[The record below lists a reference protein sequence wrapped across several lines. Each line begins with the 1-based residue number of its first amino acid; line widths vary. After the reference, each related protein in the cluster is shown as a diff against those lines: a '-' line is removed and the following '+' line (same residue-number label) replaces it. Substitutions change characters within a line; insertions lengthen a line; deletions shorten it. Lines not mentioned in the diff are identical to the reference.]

1 MIPETKFWGG
11 GRVDRFTWILLAF
24 TLLLSGLFL
33 YLQKI
38 DNQIKNY
45 SVYHEKMENMVMLD
59 QQIENIF
66 LKAYRYIDFDEISEV
81 VNEFEKNIAF
91 LKQGNIA
98 QEFGSHVYKDI
109 ENVEMLYIQKVV
121 VLEDFKT
128 YNARVVHSIHYLYD
142 LRKTISEIYVDDRK
156 KQELMN
162 HIFFTIGQRLMDLP
176 VDEEKLQMNLLAL
189 KDFSSEH
196 KELSYFYKHS
206 KQFLSDITMIQK
218 EKDKNKEI
226 KLFDAISHVLKHI
239 ETHYEKNLYENKVI
253 TFAFFILAFFIL
265 IILIFNYRKVRKTT
279 RELQSFRYAIENS
292 DNAIVI
298 TDTERHIEFV
308 NDAFEKHTGYTRA
321 EVLGENPNILKSDLV
336 SNEVYKEMNET
347 LDRGEKWQ
355 GELINKRKNGSLL
368 YEKSSIVPIFIEG
381 ELVQYLAIKLD
392 VSEYIK
398 NQKILQQSAT
408 VYETIGDGIVI
419 TDSQKKIVSV
429 NPAFTNIFGYSEK
442 ELLGK
447 EPMLIISLKKD
458 AVFYKKMWHTL
469 LTKDRWAGRVN
480 NLSKEGEV
488 IPIWLTLAVVRDKE
502 NEVQN
507 FIAIYTNLKE
517 IIQMEEKAEYLAYH
531 DSLTKLPNRAQFE
544 RQIED
549 ILELAKLSSEKVAI
563 LFIDL
568 DRFKVIND
576 TLGHHVGDGMLIELA
591 KRVKAILKKGDMLA
605 RIGGDEFVVIMN
617 DINEKKEAGIM
628 ADKILSVIREPI
640 KVQDYHLNTTASIG
654 IAIYPYDGENRNE
667 IIKYADSAMY
677 HAKDKGKD
685 NYQFYTA
692 QLSLD
697 VESRLELEQELLYA
711 IEREELLVYYQP
723 QYYLETGKI
732 SGAEA
737 LLRWNS
743 KKLGWISPESFIP
756 IAEETG
762 IIVPIGYFVFE
773 EACKAYMCWQEE
785 GLDIGTVS
793 INISSIQFREEDLLE
808 KFKAII
814 LKIGIPAYKIDI
826 EITERFIMEYSSTNM
841 TILEDLRNMGCKISI
856 DDFGTGYS
864 SLSYMKR
871 LALDTIKIDQSFISD
886 LPGDTHDAEVS
897 KAIIALSKSLGYQ
910 VVAEGIET
918 LEQEEFLRKYACDI
932 GQGYYFARPMDD
944 EAFVA
949 FVKSKNKE

>member
-1 MIPETKFWGG
+1 MIFSAKLWG
-11 GRVDRFTWILLAF
+11 GRVDRFTWLLLAF
-24 TLLLSGLFL
+24 TVLLSGLFL
-33 YLQKI
+33 YLQKN
-38 DNQIKNY
+38 DNEIKNY
-45 SVYHEKMENMVMLD
+45 SVYHEKMENMIMLD
-59 QQIENIF
+59 QKIENIF
-66 LKAYRYIDFDEISEV
+66 LKSYRYIDYDEISEV
-81 VNEFEKNIAF
+81 VNKFDKNIIF
-91 LKQGNIA
+91 LKEGGIA
-98 QEFGSHVYKDI
+98 QEFSSHIYKDI
-109 ENVEMLYIQKVV
+109 EKIEILYIQKLA

-142 LRKTISEIYVDDRK
+142 LRKTISEIYVGERK

-162 HIFFTIGQRLMDLP
+162 HIFFTIGQKLMNIS
-176 VDEEKLQMNLLAL
+176 VDEEKLKMNLQAL
-189 KDFSSEH
+189 KSFGSEH

-206 KQFLSDITMIQK
+206 KQFLSDVTMIQK

-226 KLFDAISHVLKHI
+226 KLSDAISHVLKHI
-239 ETHYEKNLYENKVI
+239 ETYYEKNLYENKVI
-253 TFAFFILAFFIL
+253 SFSFFILAFFIL

-292 DNAIVI
+292 DNAIMI
-298 TDTERHIEFV
+298 TDVDRQIEYV
-308 NDAFEKHTGYTRA
+308 NDAFEKHTGYTKA
-321 EVLGENPNILKSDLV
+321 EVLGKNPNILKSDLV
-336 SNEVYKEMNET
+336 SDEVYKEMNET

-408 VYETIGDGIVI
+408 VYETIVDGIVI
-419 TDSQKKIVSV
+419 TDAQKKIVSV
-429 NPAFTNIFGYSEK
+429 NPAFTDIFGYSEK

-447 EPMLIISLKKD
+447 EPMLVISLKKD

-469 LTKDRWAGRVN
+469 LTKDRWAGRVD

-488 IPIWLTLAVVRDKE
+488 IPVWLTLAVVRDKE

-517 IIQMEEKAEYLAYH
+517 IIKMEEKAEYLAYH
-531 DSLTKLPNRAQFE
+531 DSLTKLPNRTQFE
-544 RQIED
+544 RQIVD
-549 ILELAKLSSEKVAI
+549 ILDLAKINNEQVAV

-576 TLGHHVGDGMLIELA
+576 TLGHHIGDSMLVELA
-591 KRVKAILKKGDMLA
+591 SRVRNVLHDDDMLA
-605 RIGGDEFVVIMN
+605 RIGGDEFVVILN
-617 DINEKKEAGIM
+617 AVKDK
-628 ADKILSVIREPI
+628 ADVSAVAEKILSVVREPME
-640 KVQDYHLNTTASIG
+640 VQGYHLYTTASLG
-654 IAIYPYDGENRNE
+654 IAMYPEDGEYRNE
-667 IIKYADSAMY
+667 IIKHADSAMY

-685 NYQFYTA
+685 NYQFYTV
-692 QLSLD
+692 QLSLN
-697 VESRLELEQELLYA
+697 VESRLALEQELLFA
-711 IEREELLVYYQP
+711 LEKEELMLYFQP
-723 QYYLETGKI
+723 QYTIHNGKI

-737 LLRWNS
+737 LLRWKS
-743 KKLGWISPESFIP
+743 KKLGWISPERFIP

-762 IIVPIGYFVFE
+762 LIVSIGYFVFE
-773 EACKAYMCWQEE
+773 EACKAFMLWQKE
-785 GLDIGTVS
+785 GLDIDSIS
-793 INISSIQFREEDLLE
+793 INISSIQFREDDLLE

-814 LKIGIPAYKIDI
+814 LKVGIPAHKIEI

-864 SLSYMKR
+864 SLSYLKQ
-871 LALDTIKIDQSFISD
+871 LSLDSIKIDQSFISD
-886 LPGDTHDAEVS
+886 LPGDSHDAEVS

-918 LEQEEFLRKYACDI
+918 FEQEEFLREYACDI
-932 GQGYYFARPMDD
+932 GQGYYFAKPMDA
-944 EAFVA
+944 ESFVL
-949 FVKSKNKE
+949 FVKDKNKV

>member
-1 MIPETKFWGG
+1 MI
-11 GRVDRFTWILLAF
+11 
-24 TLLLSGLFL
+24 
-33 YLQKI
+33 
-38 DNQIKNY
+38 
-45 SVYHEKMENMVMLD
+45 MLD
-59 QQIENIF
+59 QKIENIF
-66 LKAYRYIDFDEISEV
+66 LKSYRYIDYDEISEV
-81 VNEFEKNIAF
+81 VNKFDKNIIF
-91 LKQGNIA
+91 LKEGGIA
-98 QEFGSHVYKDI
+98 QEFSSHIYKDI
-109 ENVEMLYIQKVV
+109 EKIEILYIQKLA

-142 LRKTISEIYVDDRK
+142 LRKTISEIYVGERK

-162 HIFFTIGQRLMDLP
+162 HIFFTIGQKLMNIS
-176 VDEEKLQMNLLAL
+176 VDEEKLKMNLQAL
-189 KDFSSEH
+189 KSFGSEH

-206 KQFLSDITMIQK
+206 KQFLSDVTMIQK

-226 KLFDAISHVLKHI
+226 KLSDAISHVLKHI
-239 ETHYEKNLYENKVI
+239 ETYYEKNLYENKVI
-253 TFAFFILAFFIL
+253 SFSFFILAFFIL

-298 TDTERHIEFV
+298 TDVDRQIEYV
-308 NDAFEKHTGYTRA
+308 NDAFEKHTGYTKA
-321 EVLGENPNILKSDLV
+321 EVLGKNPNILKSDLV
-336 SNEVYKEMNET
+336 SDEVYKEMNET

-408 VYETIGDGIVI
+408 VYETIVDGIVI
-419 TDSQKKIVSV
+419 TDAQKKIVSV
-429 NPAFTNIFGYSEK
+429 NPAFTDIFGYSEK

-447 EPMLIISLKKD
+447 EPMLVISLKKD

-469 LTKDRWAGRVN
+469 LTKDRWAGRVD

-488 IPIWLTLAVVRDKE
+488 IPVWLTLAVVRDKE

-517 IIQMEEKAEYLAYH
+517 IIKMEEKAEYLAYH
-531 DSLTKLPNRAQFE
+531 DSLTKLPNRTQFE
-544 RQIED
+544 RQIVD
-549 ILELAKLSSEKVAI
+549 ILDLAKINNEQVAV

-576 TLGHHVGDGMLIELA
+576 TLGHHIGDSMLVELA
-591 KRVKAILKKGDMLA
+591 SRVRNVLHDDDMLA
-605 RIGGDEFVVIMN
+605 RIGGDEFVVILN
-617 DINEKKEAGIM
+617 AVKDK
-628 ADKILSVIREPI
+628 ADVSAVAEKILSVAREPME
-640 KVQDYHLNTTASIG
+640 VQGYHLYTTASLG
-654 IAIYPYDGENRNE
+654 IAMYPEDGEYRNE
-667 IIKYADSAMY
+667 IIKHADSAMY

-685 NYQFYTA
+685 NYQFYTV
-692 QLSLD
+692 QLSLN
-697 VESRLELEQELLYA
+697 VESRLALEQELLFA
-711 IEREELLVYYQP
+711 LEKEELMLYFQP
-723 QYYLETGKI
+723 QYTIHNGKI

-737 LLRWNS
+737 LLRWKS
-743 KKLGWISPESFIP
+743 KKLGWISPERFIP

-762 IIVPIGYFVFE
+762 LIVSIGYFVFE
-773 EACKAYMCWQEE
+773 EACKAFMLWQKE
-785 GLDIGTVS
+785 GLDIDSIS
-793 INISSIQFREEDLLE
+793 INISSIQFREDDLLE

-814 LKIGIPAYKIDI
+814 LKVGIPAHKIEI

-864 SLSYMKR
+864 SLSYLKQ
-871 LALDTIKIDQSFISD
+871 LSLDSIKIDQSFISD
-886 LPGDTHDAEVS
+886 LPGDSHDAEVS

-918 LEQEEFLRKYACDI
+918 FEQEEFLREYACDI
-932 GQGYYFARPMDD
+932 GQGYYFAKPMDA
-944 EAFVA
+944 ESFVL
-949 FVKSKNKE
+949 FVKDKNKV

>member
-1 MIPETKFWGG
+1 MIFSAKLWG
-11 GRVDRFTWILLAF
+11 GRVDRFTWLLLAF
-24 TLLLSGLFL
+24 TVLLSGLFL
-33 YLQKI
+33 YLQKN
-38 DNQIKNY
+38 DNEIKNY
-45 SVYHEKMENMVMLD
+45 SVYHEKMENMIMLD
-59 QQIENIF
+59 QKIENIF
-66 LKAYRYIDFDEISEV
+66 LKSYRYIDYDEISEV
-81 VNEFEKNIAF
+81 VNKFDKNIIF
-91 LKQGNIA
+91 LKEGGIA
-98 QEFGSHVYKDI
+98 QEFSSHIYKDI
-109 ENVEMLYIQKVV
+109 EKIEILYIQKLA

-142 LRKTISEIYVDDRK
+142 LRKTISEIYVGERK

-162 HIFFTIGQRLMDLP
+162 HIFFTIGQKLMNIS
-176 VDEEKLQMNLLAL
+176 VDEEKLKMNLQAL
-189 KDFSSEH
+189 KSFGSEH

-206 KQFLSDITMIQK
+206 KQFLSDVTMIQK

-226 KLFDAISHVLKHI
+226 KLSDAISHLLKHI
-239 ETHYEKNLYENKVI
+239 ETYYEKNLYENKVI
-253 TFAFFILAFFIL
+253 SFSFFILAFFIL

-298 TDTERHIEFV
+298 TDVDRQIEYV
-308 NDAFEKHTGYTRA
+308 NDAFEKHTGYTKA
-321 EVLGENPNILKSDLV
+321 EVLGKNPNILKSDLV
-336 SNEVYKEMNET
+336 SDEVYKEMNET

-408 VYETIGDGIVI
+408 VYETIVDGIVI
-419 TDSQKKIVSV
+419 TDAQKKIVSV
-429 NPAFTNIFGYSEK
+429 NPAFTDIFGYSEK

-447 EPMLIISLKKD
+447 EPMLVISLKKD

-469 LTKDRWAGRVN
+469 LTKDRWAGRVD

-488 IPIWLTLAVVRDKE
+488 IPVWLTLAVVRDKE

-517 IIQMEEKAEYLAYH
+517 IIKMEEKAEYLAYH
-531 DSLTKLPNRAQFE
+531 DSLTKLPNRTQFE
-544 RQIED
+544 RQIVD
-549 ILELAKLSSEKVAI
+549 ILDLAKINNEQVAV

-576 TLGHHVGDGMLIELA
+576 TLGHHIGDSMLVELA
-591 KRVKAILKKGDMLA
+591 SRVRNVLHDDDMLA
-605 RIGGDEFVVIMN
+605 RIGGDEFVVILN
-617 DINEKKEAGIM
+617 AVKDK
-628 ADKILSVIREPI
+628 ADVSAVAEKILSVVREPME
-640 KVQDYHLNTTASIG
+640 VQGYHLYTTASLG
-654 IAIYPYDGENRNE
+654 IAMYPEDGEYRNE
-667 IIKYADSAMY
+667 IIKHADSAMY

-685 NYQFYTA
+685 NYQFYTV
-692 QLSLD
+692 QLSLN
-697 VESRLELEQELLYA
+697 VESRLALEQELLFA
-711 IEREELLVYYQP
+711 LEKEELMLYFQP
-723 QYYLETGKI
+723 QYTIHNGKI

-737 LLRWNS
+737 LLRWKS
-743 KKLGWISPESFIP
+743 KKLGWISPERFIP

-762 IIVPIGYFVFE
+762 LIVSIGYFVFE
-773 EACKAYMCWQEE
+773 EACKAFMLWQKE
-785 GLDIGTVS
+785 GLDIDSIS
-793 INISSIQFREEDLLE
+793 INISSIQFREDDLLE

-814 LKIGIPAYKIDI
+814 LKVGIPAHKIEI

-864 SLSYMKR
+864 SLSYLKQ
-871 LALDTIKIDQSFISD
+871 LSLDSIKIDQSFISD
-886 LPGDTHDAEVS
+886 LPGDSHDAEVS

-918 LEQEEFLRKYACDI
+918 FEQEEFLREYACDI
-932 GQGYYFARPMDD
+932 GQGYYFAKPMDA
-944 EAFVA
+944 ESFVL
-949 FVKSKNKE
+949 FVKDKNKV

>member
-1 MIPETKFWGG
+1 MI
-11 GRVDRFTWILLAF
+11 
-24 TLLLSGLFL
+24 
-33 YLQKI
+33 
-38 DNQIKNY
+38 
-45 SVYHEKMENMVMLD
+45 MLD
-59 QQIENIF
+59 QKIENIF
-66 LKAYRYIDFDEISEV
+66 LKSYRYIDYDEISEV
-81 VNEFEKNIAF
+81 VNKFDKNIAF
-91 LKQGNIA
+91 LKQADIEE
-98 QEFGSHVYKDI
+98 EFSSHIYKDI
-109 ENVEMLYIQKVV
+109 EKIEILYIQKLA

-142 LRKTISEIYVDDRK
+142 LRKTIGEIYVGERK
-156 KQELMN
+156 KHELMN
-162 HIFFTIGQRLMDLP
+162 HIFFTIGQKLMNIS
-176 VDEEKLQMNLLAL
+176 VDEEKLKMNLLAL
-189 KDFSSEH
+189 KSFGSGH

-206 KQFLSDITMIQK
+206 KQFLSDVTMIQK

-226 KLFDAISHVLKHI
+226 KLSDAISHVLKHI
-239 ETHYEKNLYENKVI
+239 ETYYEKNLYENKVI
-253 TFAFFILAFFIL
+253 SFSFFILAFFIL

-298 TDTERHIEFV
+298 TDVDRQIEYV
-308 NDAFEKHTGYTRA
+308 NDAFEKHTGYTKA
-321 EVLGENPNILKSDLV
+321 EVLGKNPNILKSDLV
-336 SNEVYKEMNET
+336 SDEVYKEMNET

-408 VYETIGDGIVI
+408 VYETIVDGIVI
-419 TDSQKKIVSV
+419 TDAQKKIVSV
-429 NPAFTNIFGYSEK
+429 NPAFTDIFGYSEK

-447 EPMLIISLKKD
+447 EPMLVISLKKD

-469 LTKDRWAGRVN
+469 LTKDRWAGRVD

-488 IPIWLTLAVVRDKE
+488 IPVWLTLAVVRDKE

-517 IIQMEEKAEYLAYH
+517 IIKMEEKAEYLAYH

-544 RQIED
+544 RQIVD
-549 ILELAKLSSEKVAI
+549 ILDLAKINNEQVAV

-576 TLGHHVGDGMLIELA
+576 TLGHHIGDSMLVELA
-591 KRVKAILKKGDMLA
+591 SRVRNVLHDDDMLA
-605 RIGGDEFVVIMN
+605 RIGGDEFVVILN
-617 DINEKKEAGIM
+617 AVKDK
-628 ADKILSVIREPI
+628 ADVSAVAEKILSVIREPME
-640 KVQDYHLNTTASIG
+640 VQGYHLYTTASLG
-654 IAIYPYDGENRNE
+654 IAMYPEHGEYRNE
-667 IIKYADSAMY
+667 IIKHADSAMY

-685 NYQFYTA
+685 NYQFYTV

-697 VESRLELEQELLYA
+697 VESRLALEQELLFA
-711 IEREELLVYYQP
+711 LEKEELILYFQP
-723 QYYLETGKI
+723 QYTIHNGKI

-737 LLRWNS
+737 LLRWKN
-743 KKLGWISPESFIP
+743 KKLGWISPGRFIP

-762 IIVPIGYFVFE
+762 LIVSIGYFVFE
-773 EACKAYMCWQEE
+773 EACKAFMSWQKE
-785 GLDIGTVS
+785 GLDIDSIS
-793 INISSIQFREEDLLE
+793 INISSIQFREDDLLE

-814 LKIGIPAYKIDI
+814 LKVGIPAHKIEI

-864 SLSYMKR
+864 SLSYLKR
-871 LALDTIKIDQSFISD
+871 LSLDSIKIDQSFISD
-886 LPGDTHDAEVS
+886 LPGDSHDAEVS

-918 LEQEEFLRKYACDI
+918 FEQEEFLRKYACDI
-932 GQGYYFARPMDD
+932 GQGYYFAKPMDA
-944 EAFVA
+944 ESFVL
-949 FVKSKNKE
+949 FVKDKNKV

>member
-1 MIPETKFWGG
+1 MIFTEKFWGG
-11 GRVDRFTWILLAF
+11 RIDRFSWILLAF
-24 TLLLSGLFL
+24 TVLLSGLFL

-45 SVYHEKMENMVMLD
+45 SVYHEKMENMIILD

-66 LKAYRYIDFDEISEV
+66 LKAYRYIDYDEISAV
-81 VNEFEKNIAF
+81 TDEFDKNIAF
-91 LKQGNIA
+91 LKQGDIA
-98 QEFGSHVYKDI
+98 QEFGLHVYKDI
-109 ENVEMLYIQKVV
+109 EKIEILYLQKLS

-142 LRKTISEIYVDDRK
+142 LRKTISEIYADDRK

-176 VDEEKLQMNLLAL
+176 VDEKKLQMNLLAL
-189 KDFSSEH
+189 KAFSSEH

-218 EKDKNKEI
+218 EKDKNREI
-226 KLFDAISHVLKHI
+226 KLSDGISHVLKHI
-239 ETHYEKNLYENKVI
+239 EIYYEKNLYENKVI
-253 TFAFFILAFFIL
+253 TFSFFILAFFIL
-265 IILIFNYRKVRKTT
+265 IILVFNYRRVRKTT

-298 TDTERHIEFV
+298 TDVDRKIEYV
-308 NDAFEKHTGYTRA
+308 NDAFEKHTGYTKA
-321 EVLGENPNILKSDLV
+321 EVLGENPNILKSDFV

-355 GELINKRKNGSLL
+355 GELINRRKDGSLL
-368 YEKSSIVPIFIEG
+368 YEKSSIVPIFIED

-419 TDSQKKIVSV
+419 TDPQKKIVSV
-429 NPAFTNIFGYSEK
+429 NPAFTDIFGYSEK
-442 ELLGK
+442 ELLGN
-447 EPMLIISLKKD
+447 EPMLVISLKQD

-469 LTKDRWAGRVN
+469 LIKDRWAGRVD

-488 IPIWLTLAVVRDKE
+488 IPIWLTLAVVRNKE

-517 IIQMEEKAEYLAYH
+517 IIEMEAKAEYLAYH

-544 RQIED
+544 RQIVD
-549 ILELAKLSSEKVAI
+549 ILDLAKINHEQVAV

-576 TLGHHVGDGMLIELA
+576 TLGHHVGDSMLVELA
-591 KRVKAILKKGDMLA
+591 ARVRNVLDEDDMLA
-605 RIGGDEFVVIMN
+605 RIGGDEFVVILN
-617 DINEKKEAGIM
+617 DIQDKTTISTVAE
-628 ADKILSVIREPI
+628 KILLVIREPI
-640 KVQDYHLNTTASIG
+640 EVQDYHLYTTASIG
-654 IAIYPYDGENRNE
+654 IATYPKDGEEMSE
-667 IIKYADSAMY
+667 IIKHADSAMY

-685 NYQFYTA
+685 NYQFYTK

-697 VESRLELEQELLYA
+697 VEVRLSLEQELLYA
-711 IEREELLVYYQP
+711 LEREELTLHYQP
-723 QYYLETGKI
+723 QYDLKSRKI

-743 KKLGWISPESFIP
+743 EKLGSISPEEFIP

-762 IIVPIGYFVFE
+762 MIVSIGYFVFE
-773 EACKAYMCWQEE
+773 EACKEYMRWEE
-785 GLDIGTVS
+785 QGLGIDTIAV
-793 INISSIQFREEDLLE
+793 NISSIQFQEDNMLE

-814 LKIGIPAYKIDI
+814 LKVGIPAHKIEI

-841 TILEDLRNMGCKISI
+841 SILEDLRNMGCKISI

-864 SLSYMKR
+864 SMSYMKR
-871 LALDTIKIDQSFISD
+871 LALDTIKIDQSFITD

-918 LEQEEFLRKYACDI
+918 FEQEEFLRKHDCDI
-932 GQGYYFARPMDD
+932 GQGYYFARPMDT
-944 EAFVA
+944 EAFIA